1 MQKAVSHLTTALCP
15 SRPNTFFPPNELEES
30 PVLINYSH
38 QMTKEMT
45 SKFSMEFLAVNTLL
59 YFRCKNWTLVK
70 CQYNVVDKIFF
81 LNQVDLSL
89 NPSSTS

>member
-1 MQKAVSHLTTALCP
+1 
-15 SRPNTFFPPNELEES
+15 
-30 PVLINYSH
+30 
-38 QMTKEMT
+38 MTKEMT